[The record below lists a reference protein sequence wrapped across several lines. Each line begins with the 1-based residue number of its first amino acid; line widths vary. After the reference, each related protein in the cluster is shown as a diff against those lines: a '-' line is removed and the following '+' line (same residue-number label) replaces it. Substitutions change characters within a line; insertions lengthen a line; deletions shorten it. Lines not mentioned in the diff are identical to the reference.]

1 MPLLVGR
8 YDNKIDRK
16 GRVSVPKLFR
26 DVLQAANGG
35 SSGLYAYPSFNDEAI
50 EVCGED
56 FMNRVAQ
63 GVEEMNLFSEDQ
75 DEMASAIF
83 ESAHWLQFDPE
94 GRIVLPAELIEHAGI
109 DGEAA
114 FVGRG
119 TSIQI
124 WSPEKHTIRRKQK
137 RERIKER
144 KPTLKLGPAGQ
155 EG

>member
-8 YDNKIDRK
+8 HDNKIDRK

-35 SSGLYAYPSFNDEAI
+35 SSGVYAYPSFKDEAI

-56 FMNRVAQ
+56 FMNRMAH

-109 DGEAA
+109 NGEAA

-119 TSIQI
+119 KTFQI
-124 WSPEKHTIRRKQK
+124 WSPDKHTVSRDGKLG
-137 RERIKER
+137 RIKKR
-144 KPTLKLGPAGQ
+144 KPTLKLGPAVH